1 MCLAIPG
8 KIVSIDSSNPELK
21 MAKVNFG
28 GIIKEACVQFLDD
41 VSVGE
46 YVIVHAG
53 YALNKVNAEEAEETV
68 RFLNELNNLLDE

>member
-28 GIIKEACVQFLDD
+28 GIIKETCVQFLDD

-53 YALNKVNAEEAEETV
+53 YALNKVNAEEAEETF
-68 RFLNELNNLLDE
+68 RFLDELNNLLDE